1 MSAIAIN
8 GKGACEVKW
17 KRILAGIILV
27 LVIIGLCFGWIYYMK
42 RIRTKH
48 PDLSVNSRDSIV
60 YDADEEIELT
70 NAKYNDPQ
78 FNEKATK
85 IEGYKAS
92 QHKVSLVFAG
102 LTTPTEMQKIL
113 DLLDE
118 YDIKATFV
126 CDGVSASEIPDTVND
141 IKKRGNILANYGMN
155 METHWETLD
164 DDTILDTVTRTQ
176 AIVKRITG
184 EYPNYVMG
192 NATQVNRNMLYLMA
206 CADIDNYISPTKFIN
221 PSSFKDFGEALGF
234 VEKVPGGSIICI
246 KINDTLDEIEFEA
259 YEVDE
264 RPADDK
270 QASIKED
277 QPQKLSAVETTDLLL
292 EALDTTE
299 TAVVP
304 LDELHNEPDPSI
316 DKRFSDKEQAFDFEV
331 EKSAAQDPAFLGKA
345 LLIGDSLT
353 LALSYYPVIDEHAQF
368 CAYKSI
374 TPMQFVNNIKVAG
387 PNNKEVAVWDEV
399 CSKHPD
405 RIYML
410 LGTNAL
416 ASGSNKSFMVYYEKL
431 TDMLIEQFPDVPI
444 YIEGIPPVTDE
455 VSNTR
460 ITLNNGRIRKINVEI
475 AKMAKE
481 KNCYYIDLYTALSD
495 SKKALPVAIAQED
508 GIHMNQEGCQRWIDY
523 LLNHKAKDD
532 K

>member
-1 MSAIAIN
+1 MTISGKRACGLKKKKKKIIA
-8 GKGACEVKW
+8 G
-17 KRILAGIILV
+17 LLLV
-27 LVIIGLCFGWIYYMK
+27 LLVTGLCFGWIYYMK
-42 RIRTKH
+42 RIRVKH

-60 YDADEEIELT
+60 YDATEEIDQA
-70 NAKYNDPQ
+70 NARYNDQ
-78 FNEKATK
+78 EFKEKATI

-102 LTTPTEMQKIL
+102 LTTPTEMQKII

-118 YDIKATFV
+118 YDVKATFA
-126 CDGVSASEIPDTVND
+126 CDGVSASEIPDTVNE
-141 IKKRGNILANYGMN
+141 IKKRGNTLANYGMN
-155 METHWETLD
+155 KETHWETLD
-164 DDTILDTVTRTQ
+164 DDTILDTVARTQ
-176 AIVKRITG
+176 AIIKRVTG
-184 EYPNYVMG
+184 EYPDYVMG

-234 VEKVPGGSIICI
+234 VENIAGGSIICI
-246 KINDTLDEIEFEA
+246 KIDDILDEIEFETF
-259 YEVDE
+259 EVDE

-270 QASIKED
+270 QASIKDD
-277 QPQKLSAVETTDLLL
+277 QPKKLSAIETTDLLL

-299 TAVVP
+299 TAIVP
-304 LDELHNEPDPSI
+304 IYELHNEPDPELE
-316 DKRFSDKEQAFDFEV
+316 KRFLDKEQASDYEV
-331 EKSAAQDPAFLGKA
+331 PESAVQDAEFLGKA

-444 YIEGIPPVTDE
+444 YIEGIPPVTEE

-475 AKMAKE
+475 AKMAKD
-481 KNCYYIDLYTALSD
+481 KNCYYIDMYSALAD
-495 SKKALPVAIAQED
+495 SGKSLPVAIAQED

-523 LLNHKAKDD
+523 LLNHRAKGD